1 MINRSEGKKYTAW
14 GRLWTKAV
22 LCCFHKH
29 ITQFWENKSVT
40 LNKHAFL
47 QKWIW
52 KYGFLIMITHN
63 GYYPILP
70 PEPDSIEPFDISLT
84 VLMRGIPLGF
94 SHRWALLT
102 YLQTA
107 RTTVDD
113 QFVSFGCIED
123 KNGAVDLSVV
133 NSHCISSAP
142 FLVLLI
148 LSTLYCILG
157 RLDFILCLF
166 LIVYFFSCFFT
177 SGEIKSTVW
186 TRQDSAGAWGH
197 DTHFEG
203 GQGFSLIHSQNQLL
217 FKLSYVRY
225 LCQPALVWSINASYV
240 VSVSLVFLSRTSWS
254 PCWMFPTS
262 RWSSTEISQPMQRRL
277 PISRNYYKRMS
288 CTSGLKSPKSRQ

>member
-70 PEPDSIEPFDISLT
+70 PEPDSVEPFDISLT

-113 QFVSFGCIED
+113 QFVSFCCVED

-133 NSHCISSAP
+133 NRYWISSAP
-142 FLVLLI
+142 FVVFF
-148 LSTLYCILG
+148 SVAS
-157 RLDFILCLF
+157 CLH
-166 LIVYFFSCFFT
+166 LIVYSEIRFYPLSFLDCLFFLMIFSLQVKLSRLCEQDKILQELEATIRTLKEDKVFLLYIHKISFFSDFHMYNIC
-177 SGEIKSTVW
+177 
-186 TRQDSAGAWGH
+186 
-197 DTHFEG
+197 
-203 GQGFSLIHSQNQLL
+203 
-217 FKLSYVRY
+217 
-225 LCQPALVWSINASYV
+225 
-240 VSVSLVFLSRTSWS
+240 VSLHWCG
-254 PCWMFPTS
+254 P
-262 RWSSTEISQPMQRRL
+262 
-277 PISRNYYKRMS
+277 
-288 CTSGLKSPKSRQ
+288 

>member
-63 GYYPILP
+63 GYYSILP
-70 PEPDSIEPFDISLT
+70 PEPDSEEPFDISLT

-113 QFVSFGCIED
+113 QFVSFGCVKD
-123 KNGAVDLSVV
+123 KTGAVDLSCCQQILYLIGPD
-133 NSHCISSAP
+133 SCFA
-142 FLVLLI
+142 LLHFVY
-148 LSTLYCILG
+148 TWLYTR

-166 LIVYFFSCFFT
+166 LIVYFFSCFF
-177 SGEIKSTVW
+177 
-186 TRQDSAGAWGH
+186 
-197 DTHFEG
+197 HF
-203 GQGFSLIHSQNQLL
+203 
-217 FKLSYVRY
+217 
-225 LCQPALVWSINASYV
+225 
-240 VSVSLVFLSRTSWS
+240 
-254 PCWMFPTS
+254 
-262 RWSSTEISQPMQRRL
+262 RW
-277 PISRNYYKRMS
+277 N
-288 CTSGLKSPKSRQ
+288 